1 MSDQATESERSE
13 EKSDKVN
20 IRELRQG
27 DLPEVKAIFREFVQ
41 YHERWDSIFEKV
53 DSAEEVWG
61 NYVQESQQHDEN
73 CRVLVAEFEGNV
85 VGYCL
90 GRVVEKPP
98 IYRERLI
105 GEVGNIAVK
114 EGYRRRG
121 IGGSLFTAIRE
132 WCKERGVSHIE
143 IEAATANPQSVSFW
157 NKMGGR
163 EFIKRMEIRI

>member
-1 MSDQATESERSE
+1 MSYQPTESERSQG
-13 EKSDKVN
+13 KPAKVN
-20 IRELRQG
+20 IRELRED
-27 DLPEVKAIFREFVQ
+27 DLPAVKAIFAEFVR
-41 YHERWDSIFEKV
+41 YHERWDSVFEKV
-53 DSAEEVWG
+53 DSAEEVWA
-61 NYVQESQQHDEN
+61 NYAHKSQQQDEN
-73 CRVLVAEFEGNV
+73 CRVLVAEIEGNV

-90 GRVVEKPP
+90 GHIVEKPP

-114 EGYRRRG
+114 EGYKRRG
-121 IGGSLFTAIRE
+121 IGERLFTAIRE
-132 WCKERGVSHIE
+132 WCRERGVSHIE